1 MSLIA
6 DLCNILL
13 PRKCVVCQHTLEPTE
28 QCICAACSIQLPRY
42 PIESIEDNEPLRKVW
57 NYAPIQYGATL
68 LYYRHQSS
76 FHNIII
82 KIKYK
87 GGVQLGIRIGEWAA
101 MEIAPLQLAQQIDVI
116 VPVPADRKRK
126 KRRGYN
132 QAELIAKGMARIMNR
147 PVLNLLEKKDTGTSQ
162 TKLSRTARRENT
174 TGKYIAT
181 IPDTWRG
188 KHILLVDDV
197 LTTGA
202 TIGNCA
208 KALLDCD
215 PKARIS
221 IFSLAYNAES

>member
-1 MSLIA
+1 
-6 DLCNILL
+6 
-13 PRKCVVCQHTLEPTE
+13 
-28 QCICAACSIQLPRY
+28 
-42 PIESIEDNEPLRKVW
+42 
-57 NYAPIQYGATL
+57 
-68 LYYRHQSS
+68 
-76 FHNIII
+76 
-82 KIKYK
+82 
-87 GGVQLGIRIGEWAA
+87 
-101 MEIAPLQLAQQIDVI
+101 MEIAPLQLAKQIDVI

-132 QAELIAKGMARIMNR
+132 QAELIAKGMAKIMNR
-147 PVLNLLEKKDTGTSQ
+147 PVQNFLEKKDTGTSQ

-208 KALLDCD
+208 QALLACD

-221 IFSLAYNAES
+221 IFSLAYNAGN